1 MKLFLISFISLLV
14 DRLIKVIVTFSISFG
29 ERVVIIRDFF
39 NLTYVTNDG
48 AAFSILSG
56 NTLLL
61 IVLTIIAL
69 VLIVCFYLLD
79 KSTSNKEKIVIA
91 LLIGGILGNL
101 YDRVVY
107 GHVIDYLEFNIF
119 GYNFP
124 IFNFADIVIVVSIFS
139 LCILTFRKKDDNN
152 GEIKSEQQS

>member
-14 DRLIKVIVTFSISFG
+14 DRLIKVLVTANIGFG
-29 ERVVIIRDFF
+29 ERIVIIRDFF

-61 IVLTIIAL
+61 IILTIIAL
-69 VLIVCFYLLD
+69 ILIVFFYLLD
-79 KSTSNKEKIVIA
+79 KDTTNNERLVIA

-101 YDRVVY
+101 YDRVFY
-107 GHVIDYLEFNIF
+107 GHVIDYLEFNILD
-119 GYNFP
+119 YNFP
-124 IFNFADIVIVVSIFS
+124 IFNFADILIVVSIVM
-139 LCILTFRKKDDNN
+139 LVIITFTKKDDKNEEHKSRE
-152 GEIKSEQQS
+152 EI

>member
-14 DRLIKVIVTFSISFG
+14 DRLIKVIVTSSISFG

-139 LCILTFRKKDDNN
+139 LCILTFRKKDDND
-152 GEIKSEQQS
+152 GEIKSEQ